1 MSKGKL
7 TTLQEAQSS
16 IEKFKARTLQEGEI
30 YVESFFFDIEAI
42 KELIEGVPVKSITG
56 VRIHLA
62 EVARDG
68 GFALSPVV
76 EVVSKDNTMKGSA
89 KKAAA
94 PTSVCPDDCLTDN

>member
-30 YVESFFFDIEAI
+30 YVESFFFDIDAI

-62 EVARDG
+62 EVAREG

-76 EVVSKDNTMKGSA
+76 EVVSKDNTVKKGQV
-89 KKAAA
+89 KVLDTPPPC
-94 PTSVCPDDCLTDN
+94 PTNCL